1 MEHPIFLSAG
11 FFHRSKLLLSP
22 APLAP
27 GASPRSEV
35 ADAWAD
41 VPGGRVRQAV
51 RQDTRAIHTTKG
63 GIQMAKK
70 AAKGA
75 KKKAAKKK

>member
-1 MEHPIFLSAG
+1 MEHPIFLSAV
-11 FFHRSKLLLSP
+11 FQISQLLLP
-22 APLAP
+22 PPHRAP

-35 ADAWAD
+35 ADTRAD
-41 VPGGRVRQAV
+41 VPGGRVRRVV

-63 GIQMAKK
+63 GIHMAKK